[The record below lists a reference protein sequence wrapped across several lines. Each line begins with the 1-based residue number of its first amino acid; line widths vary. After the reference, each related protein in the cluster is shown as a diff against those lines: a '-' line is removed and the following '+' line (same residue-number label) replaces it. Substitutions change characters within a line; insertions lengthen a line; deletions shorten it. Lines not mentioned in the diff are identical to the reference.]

1 MFRGCSF
8 SVRLPHDSPLVTA
21 AIEAIEQHGGC
32 ALAADIPLSRATHVI
47 VQHQQQPAC
56 AEAAQQQKEV
66 VTCYWLLACAETQT
80 VLPCTHPLHKPFP
93 GSAIQGATA
102 YGVSITAFQG
112 MQRQILLD
120 MLRCMGVD
128 VQKQMRLGSAT
139 HIIAQD
145 VDERISNKLQHVRK
159 PEWADKISIVNCKWV
174 YDCIGSWQVLP
185 TGVCP
190 FAVPDAYKQNCSDTE
205 AMAWQGD
212 SFSKQS
218 ALPSASKAMV
228 TAVPLHSTV
237 KGPHAGSAAQL
248 AGQTRGAKQLPF
260 QHLVASCVQPFCSP
274 AVAGGA
280 QRDQAPKS
288 GWKNSRTARTVPTP
302 AGLGAGLTTSKQT
315 PGSPALQSSL
325 PQSAAAAAAAAAP
338 PPPPPPDDM
347 GDEQPGRESLGG
359 TQGAITGLTHMAL
372 QKHNDAL
379 AAASTGGPVESQ
391 GLGMQVADAEAATA
405 RLVAQMT
412 ESSPNQDDPKSWPLQ
427 LVTGQEAGDGRPAHN
442 TAAGQQQ
449 QPHQQHSSDRENVP
463 QQRPGKRG
471 SNAQSEHDVPAA
483 DPVAACTKK
492 LAKRRKVSSATAVDA
507 TAAQRAA
514 GGTSVGLPPDV
525 KDIVGRTVQQH
536 FQEGVFKGV
545 VKSYT
550 KKHKWFRVEYED
562 GDRSV
567 SALVALCLDACRQE
581 LTWKE
586 LQPILLPVSLKP
598 HVEPGSKAPAKRK
611 LHPPDTHLRGL
622 QPKPAAQQAA
632 ATDAVLHVGPVQ
644 SADTA
649 RKSAKPTHAGRKS
662 AKTGRAEEDEQ
673 AVLAEEPI
681 RADTPAGPGADAG
694 NCPGP
699 KAAASVT
706 PCSGSKKARVMIALG
721 SMHSREQQAYSIKLA
736 KIGVACVS
744 HTQCPRWKP
753 GITHVVL
760 PSLVRSVKSLA
771 GMAAGRWVLHADFI
785 EASASAEALVDPEE
799 YELDNGTALVSPHAP
814 RHWRQRHEVHGTGAF
829 HQLHV
834 LIYGACDRPGP
845 SKDDIALIVQV
856 WSLLIILLF

>member
-1 MFRGCSF
+1 M
-8 SVRLPHDSPLVTA
+8 TA
-21 AIEAIEQHGGC
+21 CNGLIC
-32 ALAADIPLSRATHVI
+32 ASTA
-47 VQHQQQPAC
+47 
-56 AEAAQQQKEV
+56 
-66 VTCYWLLACAETQT
+66 
-80 VLPCTHPLHKPFP
+80 
-93 GSAIQGATA
+93 A

-139 HIIAQD
+139 HIVAQD
-145 VDERISNKLQHVRK
+145 VDDRISNKLQHVRK

-185 TGVCP
+185 T
-190 FAVPDAYKQNCSDTE
+190 DAYKQNCSDTE
-205 AMAWQGD
+205 AVAWQGD
-212 SFSKQS
+212 SLSKQPALLS
-218 ALPSASKAMV
+218 APKATV
-228 TAVPLHSTV
+228 TAVAPHSTV
-237 KGPHAGSAAQL
+237 KGPHTGTAAQL
-248 AGQTRGAKQLPF
+248 AGHTRGAKQPPF
-260 QHLVASCVQPFCSP
+260 QHLVTSCVQPFCSP
-274 AVAGGA
+274 AVSGGA

-325 PQSAAAAAAAAAP
+325 PQPPAAAAAP
-338 PPPPPPDDM
+338 PPPDGT

-379 AAASTGGPVESQ
+379 AAASAGGPVESQ
-391 GLGMQVADAEAATA
+391 GLSMQVADAEAATA

-427 LVTGQEAGDGRPAHN
+427 LVTGQEAGDGTSVQN
-442 TAAGQQQ
+442 VAAGQQ
-449 QPHQQHSSDRENVP
+449 QPHQQRSSDRENIP
-463 QQRPGKRG
+463 QQHAGKRG
-471 SNAQSEHDVPAA
+471 SNAQSEHAVPAA
-483 DPVAACTKK
+483 DPVAECTKK
-492 LAKRRKVSSATAVDA
+492 PAKRRKVSSATAVDI

-514 GGTSVGLPPDV
+514 GGTSAGLPPDIQ
-525 KDIVGRTVQQH
+525 DIVGRTVQQQ

-562 GDRSV
+562 GDR
-567 SALVALCLDACRQE
+567 QE

-586 LQPILLPVSLKP
+586 LQPILLPVSPKS
-598 HVEPGSKAPAKRK
+598 HAEPGSKATAKRK
-611 LHPPDTHLRGL
+611 LRPADTHLRGL
-622 QPKPAAQQAA
+622 QPKPAAQETA
-632 ATDAVLHVGPVQ
+632 ATDALPHVAPVP
-644 SADTA
+644 SADTG
-649 RKSAKPTHAGRKS
+649 RKSANPTHAGWKFVK
-662 AKTGRAEEDEQ
+662 ACRAEEAEQ

-681 RADTPAGPGADAG
+681 RADTPAGPRAEAG

-699 KAAASVT
+699 KAAASAT

-721 SMHSREQQAYSIKLA
+721 SMHSCEQQAYSSKLA

-744 HTQCPRWKP
+744 HTQCPKWKP

-785 EASASAEALVDPEE
+785 DASASAEALVDPEE

-829 HQLHV
+829 HHLHV
-834 LIYGACDRPGP
+834 LIYGACDGPGP
-845 SKDDIALIVQV
+845 SKDDVALIVQAGDGTV
-856 WSLLIILLF
+856 TKCEKPSSMLTKAISAGVHLAVMSSNKQASDPGVKQLLKSKVPCTTAQFLIDWLAHPQDDVTDHMLFDSKMAWNADLEAAAEARTVAAKPQPVSPQI